1 MNDSALRNLFDRLKQ
16 PQADAAAPAPAP
28 ARVAPAP
35 SPFDAARGPAQAAAP
50 APTPAPGVPE
60 PASASPFASPA
71 APPPAS
77 PVTASPGHTPSP
89 AVAAT
94 IAVAVDPFSSAV
106 PAPTPPPQ
114 ALPQARMAP
123 PLRRSTPR
131 AAAAPAAASEP
142 PAVAP
147 RVATVPATPPATPP
161 AAAVA
166 AVAAPRAQEP
176 APVVSQPAAQPAA
189 PAAEAAETGQ
199 GGSAEKMGERFLR
212 LGLLTEEQVQRVVQ
226 LQKAERLRF
235 GQAAVKLGLVSES
248 RVQEVLVEQYQYD
261 VASSARQQT
270 HHFELAIAA
279 APYSQEAEAI
289 RQLRSEISIRLQ
301 DLPKLALA
309 IVSPQDGEGRGYL
322 AASLAIAFAQTGRST
337 LLVNADLRASGQ
349 RDLLGSS
356 DGPGLSAM
364 LAGRAQPGFSRPVAG
379 FPKLAVL
386 DAGPQPPNPAELLR
400 EPALDRVLT
409 AYADRFEI
417 FILNTPAAGES
428 ADAQSIGRQV
438 DACLMV
444 VRKDVT
450 RMNELEQVTGG
461 LESAGVRLLGT
472 VYNEF
477 EHRPQGVRQW
487 LRKMLRGSARAHR

>member
-1 MNDSALRNLFDRLKQ
+1 M
-16 PQADAAAPAPAP
+16 
-28 ARVAPAP
+28 
-35 SPFDAARGPAQAAAP
+35 
-50 APTPAPGVPE
+50 
-60 PASASPFASPA
+60 
-71 APPPAS
+71 
-77 PVTASPGHTPSP
+77 
-89 AVAAT
+89 
-94 IAVAVDPFSSAV
+94 
-106 PAPTPPPQ
+106 
-114 ALPQARMAP
+114 
-123 PLRRSTPR
+123 
-131 AAAAPAAASEP
+131 
-142 PAVAP
+142 
-147 RVATVPATPPATPP
+147 
-161 AAAVA
+161 
-166 AVAAPRAQEP
+166 
-176 APVVSQPAAQPAA
+176 VSQPAAQPAA

>member
-16 PQADAAAPAPAP
+16 PQAGASAPVPPAAQ
-28 ARVAPAP
+28 ARVAP
-35 SPFDAARGPAQAAAP
+35 SPFEAAPGPAQAAAP
-50 APTPAPGVPE
+50 APVPAMPE
-60 PASASPFASPA
+60 AAS
-71 APPPAS
+71 PPPAA
-77 PVTASPGHTPSP
+77 ASPGSAQGAP
-89 AVAAT
+89 AGAS
-94 IAVAVDPFSSAV
+94 IGVAVDPFAAAAPPGVRPEAV
-106 PAPTPPPQ
+106 S
-114 ALPQARMAP
+114 QARMAP
-123 PLRRSTPR
+123 PLRRPTPR
-131 AAAAPAAASEP
+131 PVAAPPAVPPAAGPAATPSAALSQPAVDAAAPAAAGPEQG
-142 PAVAP
+142 
-147 RVATVPATPPATPP
+147 
-161 AAAVA
+161 AA
-166 AVAAPRAQEP
+166 
-176 APVVSQPAAQPAA
+176 
-189 PAAEAAETGQ
+189 
-199 GGSAEKMGERFLR
+199 AEKMGERFLR
-212 LGLLTEEQVQRVVQ
+212 LGLLTEAQVQRVVQ
-226 LQKAERLRF
+226 LQQAERLRF

-248 RVQEVLVEQYQYD
+248 RVQEVLAEQYQYD
-261 VASSARQQT
+261 VASPARQAA

-349 RDLLGSS
+349 RDLLGGS

-450 RMNELEQVTGG
+450 RLNELERVTEV
-461 LESAGVRLLGT
+461 LESAGVRLLGS

-477 EHRPQGVRQW
+477 EHRPQGLRQW
-487 LRKMLRGSARAHR
+487 LRKMLRGSARARR